1 MTSIKRE
8 ALRPS
13 GCNVSWANRERNQAA
28 CARTADATNFLRSRP
43 APPRKTIKLLPSAVY
58 VGLGLATMLPMTQHV
73 NRPRVVVIGA
83 GFAGLNAAK
92 ALSGAPVQV
101 TLVDRKNHHTFQP
114 LLYQVALAV
123 LSPAEIASPVRTVLR
138 RAPNVEVILGE
149 VTGFDLQKRLV
160 RVEGL
165 ELPYDYLVVAAGATH
180 AYFGHPEWEQFAPG
194 LKTLE
199 DAIEIRR
206 RVLLAFET
214 AERDVIT
221 QGSSPPLNF
230 VVVGAGPT
238 GVELA
243 GAISDIAGRHLRKEF
258 RAIDPRQARII
269 LLEGGPRVLPSYPE
283 DLSASAER
291 QLKEMGVEVRT
302 SAMVT
307 NIEPGVVSVGKEK
320 ILASVILWGAGVAAS
335 SLGKMLGVPTD
346 KAGRVV
352 VEPDLTVPGHAE
364 VFVAGDLASA
374 QRKNGQPVPGVAP
387 AAIQM
392 GKFAARQIRRTLAGQ
407 PREQFEYLDKGSL
420 ATIGRSH
427 AVADIGK
434 LHISGYFAW
443 LAWLFVHLLF
453 LIGFR
458 NRLFVMIEWAWAY
471 FTYNHGA
478 RLITEPGEKGSAD
491 PPRAKT
497 G

>member
-1 MTSIKRE
+1 
-8 ALRPS
+8 
-13 GCNVSWANRERNQAA
+13 
-28 CARTADATNFLRSRP
+28 
-43 APPRKTIKLLPSAVY
+43 
-58 VGLGLATMLPMTQHV
+58 MLPMTQHV

-92 ALSGAPVQV
+92 ALADVPVDV
-101 TLVDRKNHHTFQP
+101 TVVDRKNHHTFQP

-138 RAPNVEVILGE
+138 RATNTEVLLGE

-160 RVEGL
+160 LLDDRLGGL
-165 ELPYDYLVVAAGATH
+165 DLPYDYLILAAGATH
-180 AYFGHPEWEQFAPG
+180 AYFGHPEWEEFAPG

-199 DAIEIRR
+199 DATEIRR
-206 RVLLAFET
+206 RILMAFET
-214 AERDVIT
+214 AERELIAHRT
-221 QGSSPPLNF
+221 PPPLNF

-243 GAISDIAGRHLRKEF
+243 GAISDIAGRHLMKEF
-258 RAIDPRQARII
+258 RAIDPRQSRII
-269 LLEGGPRVLPSYPE
+269 LLEGGPRVLPAYPE

-302 SAMVT
+302 NAMVT
-307 NIEPGVVSVGKEK
+307 NIEPNLVSVGNEK
-320 ILASVILWGAGVAAS
+320 IPASVILWGAGVSAS
-335 SLGKMLGVPTD
+335 PLGRMLGVPAD
-346 KAGRVV
+346 KAGRVI
-352 VEPDLTVPGHAE
+352 VERDLTVPGHPE
-364 VFVAGDLASA
+364 VFVTGDLASA
-374 QRKNGQPVPGVAP
+374 KRHNGQPVPGVAP

-392 GKFAARQIRRTLAGQ
+392 GKFAARQIKRSVEGKQ
-407 PREQFEYLDKGSL
+407 REHFEYLDKGSL
-420 ATIGRSH
+420 ATIGRSR
-427 AVADIGK
+427 AVADLGK
-434 LHISGYFAW
+434 LHIFGYFAW

-471 FTYNHGA
+471 LTYNHSA
-478 RLITEPGEKGSAD
+478 RLITDPREKEQVEK
-491 PPRAKT
+491 PRAKA